1 MTKYFSQQILDE
13 IKSRLSIKEVVSDYL
28 PLSKDGSNWK
38 ALCPFHKEKT
48 PSFKVHEGKGIY
60 HCFGCGES
68 GNIFTFLMK
77 MEGLS
82 FPEAVERLA
91 KRAGVQLPAYQEKK
105 LEKEEEKNARLFRI
119 NQMAQK
125 FYSQKLFSSEG
136 ELAFQYLL
144 KRGLKK
150 EDMEKFGLGYAPEG
164 WDHLLNY
171 LKGRGV
177 PESLALEA
185 GLILPRD
192 TGGYYDR
199 FRNRVIFPIRDLLG
213 RVRGF
218 GARVLDDSLPKYINS
233 PESPIYKKGES
244 LYGIE
249 LAKEFIRKKD
259 RAIIVE
265 GYFDRIQLALAGF
278 EEAVASLGTAFT
290 EAQARMVA
298 RYTDRVFLVFDSDE
312 AGRKA
317 SIRAL
322 EIFLRV
328 GIFPFLVLMPEGNDP
343 DDLVRKQGAEAFES
357 LLETAPRLLDWYLE
371 TEIRRA
377 GTDPAERGKALRGLV
392 NILGNIPRALE
403 RELYLKK
410 LAQISG
416 VSESTLARLLSRERF
431 SPDSTAE
438 QSHPKEID
446 NLFSPEGMIIYV
458 LVSHQSPQLAEMV
471 LEQGVL
477 EMLEPELSDFVSQ
490 FCQEILSQG
499 KADAGNYFH
508 LLAQTSWSRVLGRAI
523 AEPLNLNP
531 EQSAKAIKDAIFKLR
546 EREVVLKEQELNRLL
561 EEARQKGDEEKIM
574 QLLEEKSRLIEK
586 KRHQM
591 AQKLG

>member
-1 MTKYFSQQILDE
+1 MAKYFSQQILDE
-13 IKSRLSIKEVVSDYL
+13 IKSRLSIKEVVADYL
-28 PLSKDGSNWK
+28 SLSRDGSNWK

-91 KRAGVQLPAYQEKK
+91 KRAGVQLPVSEEKELK
-105 LEKEEEKNARLFRI
+105 KEEEKNAQLFRV
-119 NQMAQK
+119 NQLAQK
-125 FYSQKLFSSEG
+125 FYVQKLFSPEG
-136 ELAFQYLL
+136 ESAFQYLL

-164 WDHLLNY
+164 WDNLLNY

-177 PESLALEA
+177 PVALALEA
-185 GLILPRD
+185 GLVLPRD
-192 TGGYYDR
+192 SGGYYDR
-199 FRNRVIFPIRDLLG
+199 FRNRVIFPIRDLLS

-233 PESPIYKKGES
+233 PDSPIYKKGES

-249 LAKEFIRKKD
+249 LAKESIRKKD

-290 EAQARMVA
+290 EAQARIVA
-298 RYTDRVFLVFDSDE
+298 RYTDRVFLVFDADE

-343 DDLVRKQGAEAFES
+343 DDLIRQQGAEAFEN
-357 LLETAPRLLDWYLE
+357 LLKSAPRLLDRYLE

-377 GTDPAERGKALRGLV
+377 GTDLAKRGKALRELV
-392 NILGNIPRALE
+392 NMLGNIPRALE

-410 LAQISG
+410 LAQLSG
-416 VSESTLARLLSRERF
+416 VSESSLARLVPRERF
-431 SPDSTAE
+431 SQDKENPQVSA
-438 QSHPKEID
+438 KEIIS
-446 NLFSPEGMIIYV
+446 LFSPEGTIIYI
-458 LVSHQSPQLAEMV
+458 LVSHPSPELAKMM
-471 LEQGVL
+471 LEERIL
-477 EMLEPELSDFVSQ
+477 EMLEPELGDFVERFS
-490 FCQEILSQG
+490 QEILTQG

-508 LLAQTSWSRVLGRAI
+508 LLDSTSWRQILGRAI
-523 AEPLNLNP
+523 AEPLNLKP
-531 EQSAKAIKDAIFKLR
+531 EEAHRAIKDAIFRLK
-546 EREVVLKEQELNRLL
+546 EREVALKEQELNRLL
-561 EEARQKGDEEKIM
+561 EEATQKGDEGKIM
-574 QLLEEKSRLIEK
+574 QLLEEKSRLIDK
-586 KRHQM
+586 KRQQM
-591 AQKLG
+591 AQKFG